1 MAQRTK
7 VAKETWLAI
16 KTCYLAGMSTN
27 DIAAKFE
34 INRNTISIKA
44 WKMGWNK
51 LRRLPDSVPT
61 DKALVEK
68 VADMLE
74 TDWKTKGSA
83 HRRLVFEKANSAL
96 REANL
101 PAPRTWKD
109 AQIADSMARKA
120 AGLEDA
126 ENTKST
132 IVNVG
137 WLQQTAGGAV
147 TRLDIES
154 DIVDAEV
161 VEDAEILS
169 D

>member
-1 MAQRTK
+1 MAKTK
-7 VAKETWLAI
+7 IAKETWLAV

-27 DIAAKFE
+27 DIADKFG
-34 INRNTISIKA
+34 INRDTISIKA

-51 LRRLPDSVPT
+51 VRKLPDNIAA
-61 DKALVEK
+61 DKGLVEK

-74 TDWKTKGSA
+74 HDWKTKGSA

-147 TRLDIES
+147 TKVDIES
-154 DIVDAEV
+154 EIIDAEV
-161 VEDAEILS
+161 VEETGILS

>member
-1 MAQRTK
+1 MGSKPRIP
-7 VAKETWLAI
+7 KETWLAV

-27 DIAAKFE
+27 DIADKFG
-34 INRNTISIKA
+34 INRDTITTKTWKA
-44 WKMGWNK
+44 GWNK
-51 LRRLPDSVPT
+51 LRKLPDSQPL
-61 DKALVEK
+61 DKTMVEK
-68 VADMLE
+68 VAEMLE
-74 TDWKTKGSA
+74 EDWKSKGSA

-137 WLQQTAGGAV
+137 WLQQTVGGAV
-147 TRLDIES
+147 TRMDVES

-161 VEDAEILS
+161 IQDAEILS